1 MDRKK
6 IVDALQEHFAVK
18 AKYKGAP
25 SFAYEI
31 EADGES
37 YVIDREGR
45 IWHGKDVVTLGIL
58 LVEKESDN
66 KTTIENTVTKA
77 SDHVIRLAMS
87 EHTGRSLR
95 NLINMVYSKPH
106 LIRKSL
112 GIQSQLIDESLVSKI
127 NEAEIETLQEFQNTI
142 GEATQNYS
150 LEFDFD
156 NSTIL
161 IHLEASLTTDV
172 FDAFNTLINLVDK
185 SAKAQR
191 HATFKVKETENEK
204 YAFRVWLIR
213 LGMIGDE
220 YKELRKVLLKNLAGN
235 SAYAK

>member
-6 IVDALQEHFAVK
+6 IVEALQEHFAIK

-45 IWHGKDVVTLGIL
+45 IWHGKDVVTLGSL

-77 SDHVIRLAMS
+77 FAHVIKLAMN

-95 NLINMVYSKPH
+95 NLINMIYSKQH

-112 GIQSQLIDESLVSKI
+112 GMDAQLIDETLVSKI
-127 NEAEIETLQEFQNTI
+127 NDAEIETLQEFQNTI
-142 GEATQNYS
+142 GEATQNSS

-161 IHLEASLTTDV
+161 IHLEGSLITDE

-185 SAKAQR
+185 NAKTQR
-191 HATFKVKETENEK
+191 HASSKAKETENEK

-220 YKELRKVLLKNLAGN
+220 YKE
-235 SAYAK
+235 S